1 MDDSYAENARQTIST
16 RRLEMEI
23 YKRLPFLLISF
34 LMTNVT
40 YAQSQ
45 MEELSSI
52 HITGNVLLANQYNFR
67 GVSMTNRKP
76 AIQGGINFSH
86 KSGAYLNLW
95 ASNQNVYPESSIE
108 ADIFLGYIWSLSEH
122 SYLDIGVVDVNYVG
136 SPSELNADFNE
147 FNLIYNR
154 VNLFMTKDKFSAALY
169 FSPDYTTSSGKE
181 YYTNISYSYPLNNT
195 FNLFGSAGYTLLE
208 NKEKFL
214 QVFGGEGTQKAYVD
228 YKIGVRAT
236 LKGLDAELS
245 WIDTTIDTPNKNMQ
259 GTFYFSVGKS
269 F

>member
-1 MDDSYAENARQTIST
+1 
-16 RRLEMEI
+16 
-23 YKRLPFLLISF
+23 
-34 LMTNVT
+34 
-40 YAQSQ
+40 
-45 MEELSSI
+45 
-52 HITGNVLLANQYNFR
+52 
-67 GVSMTNRKP
+67 
-76 AIQGGINFSH
+76 
-86 KSGAYLNLW
+86 NLW

-181 YYTNISYSYPLNNT
+181 YYTNISYSYPLNYT
-195 FNLFGSAGYTLLE
+195 FNLFCSAGYTLLE

-228 YKIGVRAT
+228 YKIGVRAA

-245 WIDTTIDTPNKNMQ
+245 WIDTTIDTSNKNMQ
-259 GTFYFSVGKS
+259 GTLYLSVGKS

>member
-1 MDDSYAENARQTIST
+1 
-16 RRLEMEI
+16 
-23 YKRLPFLLISF
+23 
-34 LMTNVT
+34 

-154 VNLFMTKDKFSAALY
+154 VNLFMAKDKLSAALY
-169 FSPDYTTSSGKE
+169 FSPDY
-181 YYTNISYSYPLNNT
+181 
-195 FNLFGSAGYTLLE
+195 
-208 NKEKFL
+208 
-214 QVFGGEGTQKAYVD
+214 
-228 YKIGVRAT
+228 
-236 LKGLDAELS
+236 
-245 WIDTTIDTPNKNMQ
+245 
-259 GTFYFSVGKS
+259 
-269 F
+269 